1 MYEHVCCISRF
12 FKLNFQIESAAIG
25 LVHRPPSWY
34 RLSLTASMNFHAK
47 IVFLQED
54 NNRIFLFFNYD
65 QGQEFT
71 FPFQLVPSRTYYT
84 RVLTVT
90 RQNNTSTASNILIF
104 DRVMFSNLI
113 EFKACEY

>member
-1 MYEHVCCISRF
+1 MYEHVCGISRF

-34 RLSLTASMNFHAK
+34 RLSLTTSTNFQAK

-54 NNRIFLFFNYD
+54 NSRILLFFNYD
-65 QGQEFT
+65 QVQEFT
-71 FPFQLVPSRTYYT
+71 FPFQLVPSRTYYI
-84 RVLTVT
+84 RVLIVT
-90 RQNNTSTASNILIF
+90 RQNNTPTASNIK
-104 DRVMFSNLI
+104 FSNLI